1 MLIYNYRS
9 QDRPH
14 TAASPCRRHRKV
26 SWEFIAR
33 ILVLATTRGKWKWKS
48 LKMCRIYIYT
58 IFMHA
63 HTSYSLLADCVKVK
77 KCAIIHE
84 ICDLSGTRYLP
95 SSQEDLPN
103 SAFFVCSRL
112 SAAISAINCRVW
124 TYFWPFCQ
132 FSATHHATCMHVL
145 RPSPS
150 PNPHQRQTRQSALL
164 TPWDAPAAAFQL
176 HSV

>member
-9 QDRPH
+9 QDR
-14 TAASPCRRHRKV
+14 RKV

-33 ILVLATTRGKWKWKS
+33 ILVLATTTTNGETGKKWKWKS

-63 HTSYSLLADCVKVK
+63 HTSYSLADCVKVK

-84 ICDLSGTRYLP
+84 IYDLRSATRYLLARRT
-95 SSQEDLPN
+95 SLAQFHFLCLP
-103 SAFFVCSRL
+103 
-112 SAAISAINCRVW
+112 AAISAINCRVW

-132 FSATHHATCMHVL
+132 FSATHHATWMPV
-145 RPSPS
+145 PSPRPPPEARPAS
-150 PNPHQRQTRQSALL
+150 HHGMHLPLPFNCIRYKNKVQHRPNL
-164 TPWDAPAAAFQL
+164 
-176 HSV
+176 